1 MIKLSLEIFS
11 LTRFKAKNIDISKEC
26 PLIINKIKN
35 WLGIYNNN
43 KTYKLKIISWL
54 RDISKV

>member
-35 WLGIYNNN
+35 WLCIYNNN

>member
-35 WLGIYNNN
+35 
-43 KTYKLKIISWL
+43 
-54 RDISKV
+54 